1 MTISFQCLLNSNLMS
16 DKVTQ
21 HQCVFC
27 IHSVFYIK
35 DVITNQGYSIKFM
48 F

>member
-21 HQCVFC
+21 HQCVF
-27 IHSVFYIK
+27 YIK